1 MGSGVEMASR
11 AGITCGLW
19 SVPKKNAMYKPTTTV
34 LVNTCLIQRLLLFS
48 VTSITS
54 SFSFDTSLSSTVVV
68 TPRMP
73 CRAAWLKF
81 EANDVP

>member
-1 MGSGVEMASR
+1 MGSEVEMASR

-54 SFSFDTSLSSTVVV
+54 SYSFDTSLSSTIVV
-68 TPRMP
+68 TP
-73 CRAAWLKF
+73 
-81 EANDVP
+81 